1 LQLTTTKKQENHF
14 QIEIF
19 GNTKYVSLSKLN
31 STHSTEVYELE
42 FSSTE
47 EILPTPIALKWKMPA
62 LNVAGIWKPTNDFS
76 KRIHADWELKPME
89 SRISIDAPV
98 ISVFGHD
105 DKNVLTFSC
114 NDAIHTLELDAA
126 LREEDNFLYC
136 QVVLFSE
143 VEQPILNYKIQLRL
157 DFENRHFSESLKSV
171 SKWWETFK
179 DLKPTTVP
187 KIAKQPIYSTWYQFH
202 QSLDETVLLKEC
214 AMASELGYK
223 AIIIDDGWQTKDSN
237 RGYDYTGD
245 WQPDRI
251 PEMAAFVEKIHRVGM
266 KAALWYS
273 VPFCGKKSKAYRKF
287 KGKFLTEDHRWAPVF
302 DPRYPEVREHLIGL
316 YTGALKDW
324 NLDGFKLDFIDDF
337 HCYED
342 TAMGAKDGR
351 DYASI
356 NKAVDRLLSDVI
368 TRLKEIKSDVFVEFR
383 QKYTGPAMRKYGN
396 MFRAFDCP
404 GDAVMNRIRIADLR
418 MYCGNTAIHADM
430 ITWHANEPVEV
441 AALQLVNIM
450 FGVPQLSVKLQD
462 CREDELNMIRFYT
475 QYWNQH
481 AHIFMEGDFKPSRPL
496 ANYPI
501 QKVVKDDF
509 TIIGVHDDFVV
520 SLDGVT
526 ENIHFLNA
534 QLATEIV
541 IKALDDFGSFKG
553 IIFDC
558 QGNKVSENEYEFF
571 NGVTLIEIPPCGMVQ
586 LKKQS

>member
-1 LQLTTTKKQENHF
+1 MTTTEKQENHF
-14 QIEIF
+14 QIELLGEVKNI
-19 GNTKYVSLSKLN
+19 SISKIE
-31 STHSTEVYELE
+31 SSDSSEVYELE

-47 EILPTPIALKWKMPA
+47 EILPTPVTLKWKMPA

-76 KRIHADWELKPME
+76 KRIQADWELRPME

-98 ISVFGHD
+98 MSVFGHD
-105 DKNVLTFSC
+105 DRNVLTFACS
-114 NDAIHTLELDAA
+114 DAIHTLELDAV

-136 QVVLFSE
+136 HVLLFSE
-143 VEQPILNYKIQLRL
+143 VEQPISNYKIQLRL

-171 SKWWETFK
+171 SKWWETFE

-187 KIAKQPIYSTWYQFH
+187 VIAKQPVYSTWYQFH
-202 QSLDETVLLKEC
+202 QSLDEAVLLKEC
-214 AMASELGYK
+214 ELASAMGYK
-223 AIIIDDGWQTKDSN
+223 SIILDDGWQTKDSN
-237 RGYDYTGD
+237 RGYDFTGD

-251 PEMAAFVEKIHRVGM
+251 PEMRVFVEKIHDLGM

-273 VPFCGKKSKAYRKF
+273 VPFCGKKSQAYQKF

-316 YTGALKDW
+316 YTSALKDW

-337 HCYED
+337 HRYVD
-342 TAMGAKDGR
+342 TPVGAKDGR

-356 NKAVDRLLSDVI
+356 NEAVDRLLSDVI
-368 TRLKEIKSDVFVEFR
+368 SRLQKIKPNVFVEFR

-404 GDAVMNRIRIADLR
+404 GDAAMNRIRIADLR
-418 MYCGNTAIHADM
+418 MFCGNTAVHADM
-430 ITWHANEPVEV
+430 ITWHADEPVEV
-441 AALQLVNIM
+441 AALQLVNIL

-475 QYWNQH
+475 KYWNEN
-481 AHIFMEGDFKPSRPL
+481 AEILMNGDFKPSRPL

-501 QKVVKDDF
+501 QKVVKDNF

-520 SLDGVT
+520 SLDEVT

-534 QLATEIV
+534 QLSTEIV
-541 IKALDDFGSFKG
+541 IKSSNNFGSFKG
-553 IIFDC
+553 IVFDC
-558 QGNKVSENEYEFF
+558 QGNKVSENEIELSK
-571 NGVTLIEIPPCGMVQ
+571 GVSLIEVPPCGMVQ
-586 LKKQS
+586 LKKQG